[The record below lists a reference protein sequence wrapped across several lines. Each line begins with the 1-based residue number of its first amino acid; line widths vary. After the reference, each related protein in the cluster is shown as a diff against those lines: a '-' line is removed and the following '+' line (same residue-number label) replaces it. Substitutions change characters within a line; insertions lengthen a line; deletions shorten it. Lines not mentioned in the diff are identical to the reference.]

1 MPNKIL
7 TFVDA
12 SVLIYCI
19 RKTTPETRD
28 RKRRAIQV
36 IGDPDREFIASEFL
50 RLEVMP
56 LSYFLNKSREIAFL
70 EQFFRG
76 ITQWVNA
83 SGLIKPAYELACRY
97 GLGALDALHVAA
109 AQQADAEFVSG
120 EKTTKP
126 IYTAYARV
134 STIYS

>member
-19 RKTTPETRD
+19 RKSKPETRD

-56 LSYFLNKSREIAFL
+56 LSHFHNKSREISFL
-70 EQFFRG
+70 EQFFQG
-76 ITQWVNA
+76 VTHWVDA
-83 SGLIKPAYELACRY
+83 LSLIQPAYDLACRY

-109 AQQADAEFVSG
+109 AQQVDAEFVSG

-126 IYTAYARV
+126 IYKAYARV
-134 STIYS
+134 STIYP